1 MIETKSKEE
10 KTARIDYFTLTDRII
25 QNGTKKHAWNDKNKR
40 RKKKLNGKVN
50 NRPFLIN
57 KILPGNGFL
66 I

>member
-1 MIETKSKEE
+1 MEPKNMHGMTK
-10 KTARIDYFTLTDRII
+10 
-25 QNGTKKHAWNDKNKR
+25 TKGE
-40 RKKKLNGKVN
+40 KKKLNGKVN